1 MNCGKKEEFE
11 QNQFDFV
18 ILTLA
23 LWGAD
28 GSWKDTVFSAFHA
41 LKSGGKLLLVE
52 HDNYYGS
59 NFTRILRKSNSLSI
73 HESNIIWIDSKS
85 EDKFFNKFLALIL
98 EKNESFDEENLKKNL
113 ETFRRNDSPAKNKK
127 SKHI

>member
-1 MNCGKKEEFE
+1 MSSNLSNKIFKLSCFDLVDLVHQDVDKIDWPFNLKLDGHKVVNCGKKEEFE

-59 NFTRILRKSNSLSI
+59 NFTRILRKSNYFI
-73 HESNIIWIDSKS
+73 K
-85 EDKFFNKFLALIL
+85 
-98 EKNESFDEENLKKNL
+98 
-113 ETFRRNDSPAKNKK
+113 
-127 SKHI
+127 